1 MQQQSGLV
9 RAPFQVAPGLSTAC
23 EKAKRK
29 TRDSQ
34 GEMGGERVKEVEHFR
49 QHQTHASLGV

>member
-1 MQQQSGLV
+1 MQQQSSLLC
-9 RAPFQVAPGLSTAC
+9 APFQVASGLSTAC
-23 EKAKRK
+23 EKAERK

-34 GEMGGERVKEVEHFR
+34 GEMGGEGMKEVEHLR